1 MSDVPDP
8 SEIEEQKS
16 DVFTRSVAMTV
27 AAYAV
32 ALAITS
38 LGGGNCGKDVMLQQ
52 QQASNAWAYYQ
63 AKVIRE
69 NLYKI
74 EKQDLEFQLA
84 AHGDQMSS
92 AGRAKCEALIAE
104 CTKKEAEYKSDKE
117 AIMKD
122 AKALETSRDENMK
135 RDPYFDYGE
144 VLLQIAIVMASIAM
158 LSGSLPAYIFSLVLA
173 AGGAFLSAD
182 GFFQFWEIPGL

>member
-8 SEIEEQKS
+8 KDVEEQRS
-16 DVFTRSVAMTV
+16 DTFTRTVAMTV

-32 ALAITS
+32 ALAVTS
-38 LGGGNCGKDVMLQQ
+38 LGGGNCGKDVMLDQ

-92 AGRAKCEALIAE
+92 AGRAHAERLMAE
-104 CTKKEAEYKSDKE
+104 CAASEAKYKQEKEE
-117 AIMKD
+117 IMAD
-122 AKALETSRDENMK
+122 AKKYEKSRDDGMQ

-144 VLLQIAIVMASIAM
+144 VFLQIAIVMASIAM
-158 LSGSLPAYIFSLVLA
+158 LSGSLPAYLFSLVLA
-173 AGGAFLSAD
+173 VGGAVFSAN
-182 GFFQFWEIPGL
+182 GFFLFMEVPGL